1 MNINKKY
8 RRFIKAFIKSV
19 KEMKMCKL
27 NPKEVHI
34 NPLNP
39 GCPPPSHP
47 APHPLPLPPPPLQ
60 PPNPPTF
67 YLLRSWLTREKYL
80 VSDLFKD
87 KDFQIY

>member
-27 NPKEVHI
+27 NPKEVYI

-39 GCPPPSHP
+39 GCPPTTPHP
-47 APHPLPLPPPPLQ
+47 APSLPHPTPPQ
-60 PPNPPTF
+60 PPNP
-67 YLLRSWLTREKYL
+67 
-80 VSDLFKD
+80 LF
-87 KDFQIY
+87 IY